1 MFSDFLLGSQSI
13 LILQISA
20 DIFHIYIYIRY
31 VVDIVLLCE
40 CTSLLLWF
48 RVRGD
53 LLSRGTWCGSTRT
66 PWEHW
71 MGATA
76 VGGHLGHA
84 TVLCQ
89 GTGRAQKA

>member
-48 RVRGD
+48 C
-53 LLSRGTWCGSTRT
+53 LW
-66 PWEHW
+66 
-71 MGATA
+71 
-76 VGGHLGHA
+76 
-84 TVLCQ
+84 
-89 GTGRAQKA
+89 

>member
-1 MFSDFLLGSQSI
+1 MLLISCCCVSAPACSFGS
-13 LILQISA
+13 
-20 DIFHIYIYIRY
+20 
-31 VVDIVLLCE
+31 VC
-40 CTSLLLWF
+40 
-48 RVRGD
+48 GD

-76 VGGHLGHA
+76 VSGHLGLA

-89 GTGRAQKA
+89 DTGRAQKA